1 MGACLSVEINT
12 FFLIARRFAYLRRDA
27 LHPIVPKMVNA
38 SFYIT
43 WILVRCVLYP
53 YIMIIYVEKAGEV
66 LEERGTLMYSPEVA
80 FMPVHFALCLLNLK
94 WTYDL
99 FRPMFGNGKGEGKGM
114 GKGSGGEEDDDAA
127 VERRRT
133 KTAEGGG
140 ISDGL

>member
-1 MGACLSVEINT
+1 
-12 FFLIARRFAYLRRDA
+12 
-27 LHPIVPKMVNA
+27 
-38 SFYIT
+38 
-43 WILVRCVLYP
+43 
-53 YIMIIYVEKAGEV
+53 MIIYVEKAGEV

-80 FMPVHFALCLLNLK
+80 FIPVHFALCLMNLK
-94 WTYDL
+94 WTYNL
-99 FRPMFGNGKGEGKGM
+99 FRPMFCKGGGKGM